1 METPDQQQTSQEK
14 NAGSN
19 NRQSASRK
27 RPLQDSYTDQPHLHS
42 PDQIEDNMNLETE
55 IAELKKL
62 VKKQSK
68 KIRSLE
74 KLASKLSGDT
84 SRVSEDIDELY
95 EMVNTISDD
104 VYTEQDIDIGNNNN
118 ILSHSQTEEGDES
131 SQSDAD
137 YYPGAADEND
147 DIALPAHKAALLKFT
162 KQLKVTLIFITR

>member
-42 PDQIEDNMNLETE
+42 PDQIDQIEDNMNLETE

-74 KLASKLSGDT
+74 KLASKWVDWYLNCCYNSG
-84 SRVSEDIDELY
+84 
-95 EMVNTISDD
+95 IS
-104 VYTEQDIDIGNNNN
+104 TQRG
-118 ILSHSQTEEGDES
+118 
-131 SQSDAD
+131 
-137 YYPGAADEND
+137 
-147 DIALPAHKAALLKFT
+147 
-162 KQLKVTLIFITR
+162 